1 MEDFENRV
9 RGKKTQVEEIDKKV
23 HLKTT
28 MSNRT
33 HVAVKPRPFKESWE
47 CLTAH
52 IRFVCHWTEFVY

>member
-9 RGKKTQVEEIDKKV
+9 RSKKTQVEEIDKKV

-33 HVAVKPRPFKESWE
+33 HDCKTKAV
-47 CLTAH
+47 
-52 IRFVCHWTEFVY
+52 